1 MAYRPN
7 LPAPPDLKK
16 SKKIEAKA
24 ISAQNPRKTEA
35 QQLMAGFTWK
45 CLLNKKTRGLDQ
57 TVFDP
62 HSPS

>member
-16 SKKIEAKA
+16 SKKIKAKT

-45 CLLNKKTRGLDQ
+45 CLLNKKTKGLDQ
-57 TVFDP
+57 TVFEP